1 MKATALLLF
10 LGLTSGCY
18 QFSSAVTAARL
29 SGQPVSD
36 YIKRHGPPDRTMDLP
51 DGTTV
56 ATWYWMGQAGSHQST
71 VTFDQDGI
79 ITDFNHR

>member
-1 MKATALLLF
+1 MRHLLVFSLCLTA
-10 LGLTSGCY
+10 GCY

-29 SGQPVSD
+29 SGQPVAE
-36 YIKRHGPPDRTMDLP
+36 YIKVHGPPDRTMDLP

-56 ATWYWMGQAGSHQST
+56 ATWYRMGTDGTHSST
-71 VTFDQDGI
+71 VTYDSAGI